1 MAKRREGWDHWM
13 QSVPAVEKLLILDME
28 GRGGGGEPEDKTND
42 PFVLDLVMQFFM
54 FVKCVLLHGGS
65 IHI

>member
-1 MAKRREGWDHWM
+1 V
-13 QSVPAVEKLLILDME
+13 QSVPVVEMLLILDME

-42 PFVLDLVMQFFM
+42 PFVPELVMQFFM
-54 FVKCVLLHGGS
+54 LVKCVLLHGGW

>member
-1 MAKRREGWDHWM
+1 M

-42 PFVLDLVMQFFM
+42 PFVPDLVMQFLM
-54 FVKCVLLHGGS
+54 LVKCVLLHGGS